1 MEIKIEIR
9 NNYGQDMAYPAC
21 STARKFAAIAG
32 TKTLTAEVITY
43 IKAIG
48 FQITIQQQST
58 DELLGGLR

>member
-9 NNYGQDMAYPAC
+9 NNYGQDVAYPAC
-21 STARKFAAIAG
+21 SKAESFARIAG
-32 TKTLTAEVITY
+32 TKTLTAEVIAH

-48 FQITIQQQST
+48 YQITVQQQST